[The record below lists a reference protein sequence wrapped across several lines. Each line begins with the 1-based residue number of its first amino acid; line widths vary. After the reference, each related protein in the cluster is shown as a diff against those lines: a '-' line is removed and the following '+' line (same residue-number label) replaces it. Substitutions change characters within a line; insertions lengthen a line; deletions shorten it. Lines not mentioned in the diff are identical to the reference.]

1 MSAVVIPISNADW
14 KAINA
19 KIINLQNNV
28 TALQAWQSQ
37 MQSGSLTLS
46 TGQQMNTGD
55 VAWMLTSTALVLLMT
70 LPGVALFYGGMCQAK
85 NILSTVMQSYSI
97 ACMISVMWFMFTYS
111 LCFNTGSPVI
121 GNAGRFWLVGT
132 QDTKNQKSPYRLGP
146 SSANVLDPTVP
157 ESIYM
162 TFQLT
167 FAIITGVLVCGSFAE
182 RMRFEA
188 MLIFIFFWH
197 IIIYCPVCHSEWAPD
212 GFLSVQGDLDYAGG
226 NVVHIC
232 SGFSGL
238 AASVVIGPRK
248 GWGVIHMKPHNIVY
262 TVVGGALLWV
272 GWFGFNAGSAGGA
285 GTAAGFAMM
294 VTQICAA
301 TGGFVWMLVEYF
313 HKGKASV
320 LGIVR
325 WALPPRFAPYLQLA
339 HHLPL
344 RPRDQ
349 LSHPRRPAAAP

>member
-1 MSAVVIPISNADW
+1 MSAIAT
-14 KAINA
+14 
-19 KIINLQNNV
+19 LQAQLNTLSANIL
-28 TALQAWQSQ
+28 ALQGNLSSIQTWQSQ
-37 MQSGSLTLS
+37 VQTTVPLSAGSNLNSG
-46 TGQQMNTGD
+46 D
-55 VAWMLTSTALVLLMT
+55 AAWMLTSTAIVLLMT

-85 NILSTVMQSYSI
+85 NVLSTVMQSYSI

-248 GWGVIHMKPHNIVY
+248 GWGIVDMKPHNIVY
-262 TVVGGALLWV
+262 TVIGGALLWV

-301 TGGFVWMLVEYF
+301 TSGFVWMLVEYF